1 MEFLH
6 MNEMIERVEM
16 FLWDSKQAKVKIIIN
31 NPMTLHRDM
40 QMLNYAYNVAIDYYK
55 NKL

>member
-1 MEFLH
+1 MEFIH

-16 FLWDSKQAKVKIIIN
+16 FLWDAKQVKVKINIS

-40 QMLNYAYNVAIDYYK
+40 QLLDHAYNVALDYYK
-55 NKL
+55 NKN